1 MQSKKKLVKTAIR
14 AVRREI
20 PADKSVPEIQPGEI
34 GAAAVA
40 AAALH
45 QLNRCAKEI
54 EEFVEASKMERI
66 IDEMQKD
73 LRSTSSEPSPRLR
86 LHRD

>member
-1 MQSKKKLVKTAIR
+1 MQSKKKQAQNPIDPI
-14 AVRREI
+14 RREI
-20 PADKSVPEIQPGEI
+20 PQDKSAPEIQPGQI

-73 LRSTSSEPSPRLR
+73 LGSKPSDPLPRLR
-86 LHRD
+86 LRRE

>member
-1 MQSKKKLVKTAIR
+1 MQSKKKYAKTAIR

-20 PADKSVPEIQPGEI
+20 PVDKTLPEIQPGEI
-34 GAAAVA
+34 GAAAVT

-54 EEFVEASKMERI
+54 EEFVEASQMERI
-66 IDEMQKD
+66 IDEMQRD
-73 LRSTSSEPSPRLR
+73 LRGASNEPSPRLR
-86 LHRD
+86 LHRE